1 VIALSG
7 IGPGGKPTLAIAT
20 IGVSLLPETVRLL
33 VSELGNHLDPLT
45 AMAAPPML
53 LNFEPAKPG
62 EKAESRPDLIPAD
75 AYSPEFLKTLS
86 GAGFR
91 VETKSKYEVFAVK
104 GTAVMGVIDPE
115 NGTLR
120 SVEKPEIFGFAT
132 AF

>member
-1 VIALSG
+1 MIALSG

-62 EKAESRPDLIPAD
+62 EKPESRPDLIPAD

-91 VETKSKYEVFAVK
+91 VETKSKYEVFAMK